1 MVSADD
7 LSSLALEAVQGL
19 HPYTPGKPVEELERE
34 LGITD
39 IVKLA
44 SNENPLGMSEL
55 AKSAIAQ
62 QLQEGSRY
70 PDGNGYHLKYAL
82 QEYISTLGH
91 DISLDSITLGNGSN
105 DLLDIITRCF
115 ANQESEVIFSEYAFA
130 VYAISCQAVGAR
142 ARVSPAKEWGHD
154 LDQMLALI
162 SDKTRLI
169 FIANPNNPTGTSLN
183 TSQLSSFLE
192 KVPSQV
198 VVVLDEA
205 YCEYISD
212 ENFPDGISLLKSFP
226 NLIVTRTFSKA
237 WGLASLRV
245 GYAISH
251 PELANILNRVRHP
264 FNVNSF
270 ALAAASAVLKDLD
283 YLEASIKC
291 NAKGM
296 KQIEIALDDLG
307 LDYIPSKGNFIT
319 FDTQVDGGEIFQSLL
334 RRGIIVRP
342 VANYGMPSF
351 LRVSIG
357 LECENARFI
366 QALTALRE
374 EGCL

>member
-1 MVSADD
+1 MKSCDS
-7 LSSLALEAVQGL
+7 LSGLAVEQVQAL
-19 HPYTPGKPVEELERE
+19 HPYQPGKPIEELERE

-55 AKSAIAQ
+55 AKQAVSDE
-62 QLQEGSRY
+62 LSVGSRY
-70 PDGNGYHLKYAL
+70 PDGNGYSLKYGL
-82 QEYISTLGH
+82 RNYLLSQGH
-91 DISLDSITLGNGSN
+91 DIELDRMTLGNGSN

-115 ANQESEVIFSEYAFA
+115 ADRHSEVIFSEYAFA

-142 ARVSPAKEWGHD
+142 AVVAPSKHWGHD
-154 LDQMLALI
+154 LNAMYEHI
-162 SDKTRLI
+162 TDKTKLI
-169 FIANPNNPTGTSLN
+169 FIANPNNPTGTSINSEELLAFMN
-183 TSQLSSFLE
+183 R
-192 KVPSQV
+192 VPERV

-212 ENFPDGISLLKSFP
+212 ADFPDGMSLVKEYS

-245 GYAISH
+245 GYAVSH
-251 PELANILNRVRHP
+251 PDIANILNRVRHP

-270 ALAAASAVLKDLD
+270 ALAAATAVLNDVD
-283 YLEASIKC
+283 YLKNSVEC

-296 KQIEIALDDLG
+296 LQIEGAIEELG
-307 LDYIPSKGNFIT
+307 LEYIPSKGNFIT
-319 FDTQVDGGEIFQSLL
+319 FNTGRDGLDVYQKLL
-334 RRGIIVRP
+334 RMGVIVRP
-342 VANYGMPSF
+342 VSNYGMPSF

-357 LECENARFI
+357 LEQENEKFI
-366 QALTALRE
+366 AALTALYKE
-374 EGCL
+374 SV